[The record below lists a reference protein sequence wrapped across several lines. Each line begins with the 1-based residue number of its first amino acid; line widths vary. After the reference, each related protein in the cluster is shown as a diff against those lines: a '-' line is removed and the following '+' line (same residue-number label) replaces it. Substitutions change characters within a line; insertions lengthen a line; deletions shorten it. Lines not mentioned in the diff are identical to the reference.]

1 MKTAFLF
8 DMKMPGARR
17 AADWLQKNGYQVDG
31 AVTGEMTEEAL
42 QQLERRTLD
51 LLVIC
56 PDTDYGA
63 CDGAVGSGRDYEK
76 TAEFAA
82 GRMAETMRFWSGA
95 PGAGQR
101 RRKTYCFS
109 YPRLFQHQL
118 AV

>member
-1 MKTAFLF
+1 
-8 DMKMPGARR
+8 MPGARR

-63 CDGAVGSGRDYEK
+63 CDGAVAVSY
-76 TAEFAA
+76 THLY
-82 GRMAETMRFWSGA
+82 
-95 PGAGQR
+95 QR
-101 RRKTYCFS
+101 RCEGKG
-109 YPRLFQHQL
+109 L
-118 AV
+118 